1 MEENESFQTVFG
13 LFNGQKEISEKKNK
27 KSWQKEKKRKAGK
40 KPKRYAGKIKKKKTR
55 QGGAQKRKKRKSKFS
70 IDSQMIPP
78 IQENLEGM
86 ENLRK
91 IMPQNRM
98 QLYLARLRD

>member
-1 MEENESFQTVFG
+1 MSPSKRFLDFLTA
-13 LFNGQKEISEKKNK
+13 KKKLVK
-27 KSWQKEKKRKAGK
+27 KRTKKAGRKKRKRKAGK

-70 IDSQMIPP
+70 IDSQMVTP

-91 IMPQNRM
+91 KMPQNRM
-98 QLYLARLRD
+98 Q